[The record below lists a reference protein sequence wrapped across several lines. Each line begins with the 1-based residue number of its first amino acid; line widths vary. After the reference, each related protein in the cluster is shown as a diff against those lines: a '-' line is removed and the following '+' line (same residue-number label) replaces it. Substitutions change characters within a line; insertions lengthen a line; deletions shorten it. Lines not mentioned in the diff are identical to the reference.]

1 MTPLRLIQI
10 RTAIASLLD
19 QTGARLYPESH
30 LFRDLVALRLV
41 VPAITLAEFEEALR
55 KMELAHQ
62 VLRYRSEEEGLKSKL
77 TDEGRAELLT

>member
-10 RTAIASLLD
+10 RTAIATLLD
-19 QTGARLYPESH
+19 QTDGWLYPESQ
-30 LFRDLVALRLV
+30 LCRDLIALRLV
-41 VPAITLAEFEEALR
+41 VPAITMAEVEEVLR

-62 VLRYRSEEEGLKSKL
+62 ILRYRSEDQGLKSKL